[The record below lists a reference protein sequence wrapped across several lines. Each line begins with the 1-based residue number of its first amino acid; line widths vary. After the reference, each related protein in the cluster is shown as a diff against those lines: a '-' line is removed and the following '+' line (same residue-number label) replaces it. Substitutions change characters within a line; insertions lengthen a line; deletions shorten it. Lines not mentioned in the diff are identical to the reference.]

1 MKYKVKETNLSKLKN
16 YIDANTK
23 TKSEREAERFYD
35 TMCGRDEKEYK
46 QDQAVAICYQ
56 SYRDK

>member
-23 TKSEREAERFYD
+23 TKNERETERFYD
-35 TMCGRDEKEYK
+35 TVYSRDEKRIQTRPSCSDMLPK
-46 QDQAVAICYQ
+46 L
-56 SYRDK
+56 

>member
-35 TMCGRDEKEYK
+35 TVCSRDEKRIQTRPSSSDMLPK
-46 QDQAVAICYQ
+46 L
-56 SYRDK
+56 

>member
-35 TMCGRDEKEYK
+35 TVCGRDEKGIQTRPSSSDMLPK
-46 QDQAVAICYQ
+46 L
-56 SYRDK
+56 

>member
-23 TKSEREAERFYD
+23 TKNERETERFYD
-35 TMCGRDEKEYK
+35 TVCGRDEKRIQTRSSSSNMLPK
-46 QDQAVAICYQ
+46 L
-56 SYRDK
+56 